1 MKAAKEFIYI
11 MGNEASS
18 RSSTSSYS
26 AGFCG
31 GAASAIEETTVEV
44 VGGTATESAVSPP
57 TVKTLAS
64 GYTARL
70 AGGSKAGLVG
80 EEAGSMKCSLSS
92 GAKTTDDSYEALG
105 KSLGE
110 SRGIPRQRSKSD
122 LTGLESQDLG
132 LLRSQSERGPEMR
145 NYGEAMEQTI
155 PNPEQLAAMWRTE
168 ANRGGPLIFW
178 GSRSPLQRRMSAP
191 TINISPPPTDR
202 DTFDSS
208 GPDLDDLDPMQHPPT
223 PPGEMAGEIQMDAKD
238 VFKQYDQ
245 LMRFDEA
252 GLL

>member
-1 MKAAKEFIYI
+1 VRAAKEFIYI

-44 VGGTATESAVSPP
+44 EGGTATESSMSPP
-57 TVKTLAS
+57 ETKTLAS
-64 GYTARL
+64 GHTAKL
-70 AGGSKAGLVG
+70 AGGSKAELVG
-80 EEAGSMKCSLSS
+80 EEAGPMKSALSS
-92 GAKTTDDSYEALG
+92 GAKTTDGTYKALG

-132 LLRSQSERGPEMR
+132 LLRSQSERSSEMS
-145 NYGEAMEQTI
+145 NYGEATGQTI
-155 PNPEQLAAMWRTE
+155 PNPEELAAMWRAE

-178 GSRSPLQRRMSAP
+178 GRSPLQRRMSAP
-191 TINISPPPTDR
+191 TINISPRSTDR
-202 DTFDSS
+202 DSFDSS
-208 GPDLDDLDPMQHPPT
+208 GPDLFDELDPMQHPPT
-223 PPGEMAGEIQMDAKD
+223 PPGEMTGEMSGSKD
-238 VFKQYDQ
+238 VWKQYDQ